1 MLNIK
6 KITKLLLITLTVITI
21 IGSTVYGKVNE
32 VVIQDKI
39 EDCSTVTETR
49 EEITAETP
57 TKKEYKSPAPTANPG
72 TVITTN
78 PDGTTT
84 ESNGIDGGDIL
95 DGVAGILL
103 LPAKAI
109 IILLGEAIRII
120 LGFFAGEGGEGLTI
134 QKILFNDLP
143 LTDINFF
150 DFNSSSIDPA
160 VKAIRQNVATWY
172 IGVRNLAAVLLV
184 IVAIY
189 VGLRMAIST
198 IAEDKAK
205 YKQMLIDW
213 LTSLCLLFIL
223 HYIMV
228 LVIQLNNTL
237 VKTIGESV
245 SDSKLN
251 DVAREFANQAW
262 ANVSFSKGMAEAL
275 AFLLLE
281 FMTLLYLVSYIR
293 RMITIGFLIIIA
305 PLVTVTYSIDRMGD
319 GKSQALNA
327 WFKEFAYNILIQ
339 PFQCVTYL
347 ALCATSL
354 EMLDSKDL
362 KSAVLAICML
372 IFLNTSEKIIKSI
385 FNFRAGSM
393 SDTFANAAIMTAA
406 VNGFT
411 NIGKSFAKGGDD
423 EGSSPSEKLQRETR
437 REKALPTNSSS
448 RNVQMHDDVS
458 NQAIATGA
466 SAAALDSASEER
478 AYSVGSQG
486 NNNGGDNNGNNDNNQ
501 SGNNTRESSNNEK
514 GKKKGHPLIAKA
526 GKVIIGA
533 NTVFLGT
540 AVGAIAGAAT
550 GDFKAGVTGGMS
562 GFALGRGIKQ
572 RGMNTIINREIN
584 NRTSNAL
591 EDYKKQRGNISDK
604 QIIEEGMSLLD
615 GTRDARTD
623 EERELRDALMEMYD
637 RRIKLGDDEE
647 DGLDNT
653 EKKMQE
659 LLDNNREGKKKKKFP
674 LQVPR
679 KEKKKQDRE
688 PTTQNRFN
696 NDGESTNGGSDEENS
711 QTRTREGR
719 STRKFSRND
728 SPNEPQPSNA
738 QTARNIDTES
748 TNGESDNNVPTP
760 IEGSSSPEM
769 HDTVIEQEEAKNN
782 TSTRESERL
791 KETPKPKDSQQTKPI
806 EEKTSLN
813 ETPKSETNND
823 EN

>member
-372 IFLNTSEKIIKSI
+372 IFLNTSEK
-385 FNFRAGSM
+385 
-393 SDTFANAAIMTAA
+393 
-406 VNGFT
+406 
-411 NIGKSFAKGGDD
+411 
-423 EGSSPSEKLQRETR
+423 
-437 REKALPTNSSS
+437 
-448 RNVQMHDDVS
+448 
-458 NQAIATGA
+458 
-466 SAAALDSASEER
+466 
-478 AYSVGSQG
+478 
-486 NNNGGDNNGNNDNNQ
+486 
-501 SGNNTRESSNNEK
+501 
-514 GKKKGHPLIAKA
+514 
-526 GKVIIGA
+526 
-533 NTVFLGT
+533 
-540 AVGAIAGAAT
+540 
-550 GDFKAGVTGGMS
+550 
-562 GFALGRGIKQ
+562 
-572 RGMNTIINREIN
+572 
-584 NRTSNAL
+584 
-591 EDYKKQRGNISDK
+591 
-604 QIIEEGMSLLD
+604 QIDL
-615 GTRDARTD
+615 
-623 EERELRDALMEMYD
+623 YH
-637 RRIKLGDDEE
+637 
-647 DGLDNT
+647 
-653 EKKMQE
+653 
-659 LLDNNREGKKKKKFP
+659 
-674 LQVPR
+674 
-679 KEKKKQDRE
+679 
-688 PTTQNRFN
+688 
-696 NDGESTNGGSDEENS
+696 
-711 QTRTREGR
+711 
-719 STRKFSRND
+719 
-728 SPNEPQPSNA
+728 
-738 QTARNIDTES
+738 
-748 TNGESDNNVPTP
+748 SDNCL
-760 IEGSSSPEM
+760 
-769 HDTVIEQEEAKNN
+769 KNCVCLSMAWIYVN
-782 TSTRESERL
+782 AY
-791 KETPKPKDSQQTKPI
+791 I
-806 EEKTSLN
+806 
-813 ETPKSETNND
+813 
-823 EN
+823 